1 MQKISLVLFI
11 AIGLV
16 ATRVQGQITLPA
28 RMYGDS
34 LHAPFYHGVASGDP
48 LPDAVIIWTRI
59 TPDSADFSP
68 LTVNFDFA
76 VDSLFGSILTS
87 GTVVTDSA
95 SDWTVKLDVS
105 GLNPNTVYYYRF
117 DDGAGHYSSKGRT
130 KTAPQGV
137 VTDLKFAVFSCS
149 SIFSGFFNGY
159 ARVAEKADSLNA
171 AIHLGDYIYDFVD
184 LDEQVR
190 IPSPFPIEPHTLE
203 EWRDRHAYYLLD
215 PDLRAAK
222 ARLPWISLWD
232 NHDQDCGG
240 SYACAYQGGNEAFM
254 EWLPIRIVDTTHQLN
269 IYRSFH
275 FGNLADIF
283 VADALMFR
291 HTDTLSN
298 GEYNILGNTQFAW
311 LTQALLNSTAKWK
324 LLPQQRMMG
333 GWYTNGVAQW
343 VLDILPNDGPVFDAG
358 SWDGFPQ
365 SKAQLFNFLRTNNI
379 NNTMVLS
386 GDAHVSIAQDLVED
400 PFNSSVYNVA
410 TGVGSVGVEFLPTS
424 VSRGNMDE
432 AGAPIG
438 LFTTINNIDRQANP
452 QHQFADLFNHG
463 YGIIHL
469 KPDSSIAQFWYTPIL
484 QVSTQDSLGATLVV
498 KDGENHWS
506 RNSGFSGVKE
516 DASTAFQLFPNPATD
531 LITLQ
536 FTHVFATT
544 VKIEILDLYG
554 KVLISQEINTNTH
567 GNQHIIPVHGLAAGL
582 YFIRLNNQATKKL
595 IKY

>member
-1 MQKISLVLFI
+1 MQKIYLALFLALCI
-11 AIGLV
+11 PG
-16 ATRVQGQITLPA
+16 TSVQGQITLPA
-28 RMYGDS
+28 RMWGDS

-48 LPDAVIIWTRI
+48 LSDAVIIWTRI

-68 LTVNFDFA
+68 RSVHFDVA
-76 VDSLFGSILTS
+76 SDSLFGSIINS
-87 GTVVTDSA
+87 GTVTTDSA
-95 SDWTVKLDVS
+95 SDWTVKHDVT

-117 DDGAGHYSSKGRT
+117 DDGAGNYSTRGRT
-130 KTAPQGV
+130 KTAPVGAV
-137 VTDLKFAVFSCS
+137 SDLKFAVFSCS

-159 ARVAEKADSLNA
+159 ARAAEKADSLNA

-190 IPSPFPIEPHTLE
+190 IPSPFPIEPQTLE

-240 SYACAYQGGNEAFM
+240 GYTCLYQGGNEAFM
-254 EWLPIRIVDTTHQLN
+254 EWLPIRLVDTTNQLN
-269 IYRSFH
+269 IYRTFH
-275 FGNLADIF
+275 YGNLADIF
-283 VADALMFR
+283 VTDALMFR

-298 GEYNILGNTQFAW
+298 GAYNILGNTQFTW
-311 LTQALLNSTAKWK
+311 LTQQLINSTAKWK
-324 LLPQQRMMG
+324 LIPQQRMMG

-343 VLDILPNDGPVFDAG
+343 VLDILPNDGPIFDAG
-358 SWDGFPQ
+358 SWDGFPE
-365 SKAQLFNFLRTNNI
+365 SKALLFNFIRTNNI

-400 PFNSSVYNVA
+400 PFNTSTYNA
-410 TGVGSVGVEFLPTS
+410 STGVGSVGVEFLPTS
-424 VSRGNMDE
+424 ISRGNMDE
-432 AGAPIG
+432 AGAPLG

-469 KPDSSIAQFWYTPIL
+469 KPDSSIAQFWYAPIL
-484 QVSTQDSLGATLVV
+484 QESTQDSLGATLIV

-506 RNSGFSGVKE
+506 RNSGFSGLKN
-516 DASTAFQLFPNPATD
+516 DAGTVFQLFPNPAND
-531 LITLQ
+531 FITLR
-536 FTHVFATT
+536 FLHDLTSG
-544 VKIEILDLYG
+544 VKIELMDAFG
-554 KVLISQEINTNTH
+554 KVHLSQVVYQFSPGNMHLISV
-567 GNQHIIPVHGLAAGL
+567 QHLASGL
-582 YFIRLNNQATKKL
+582 YFIRINDQNPQKW